1 MNDDFFLLQ
10 GAFFII
16 SITVLVANLVADLIC
31 AWLDPRIKI

>member
-16 SITVLVANLVADLIC
+16 SITVLAANLLADLLC